1 MFCLY
6 VMKKSFYV
14 LSALHQNFKQH
25 HFLKL
30 AMLLVPKMQKG
41 YKYAPQWD
49 PLETEK
55 KIVDFI

>member
-6 VMKKSFYV
+6 VMKRSFYV

-55 KIVDFI
+55 K